1 MKSQSTKQKWA
12 TRKLHSV
19 EVLRKNLGR
28 NTLSPVRM
36 KIIESCAQSLG
47 LALNRSKCEIISHS
61 SIPAGQ
67 SVIDFCK
74 MGPTDSSLLG
84 APLLEGSALDS
95 ALQKSYSDL
104 SVAESR
110 LSSIAAHD
118 ALLLLKCSLGTPKLL
133 HLLRSAPCT
142 GHHSLHDI
150 DNLLRKCV
158 SKITN
163 SDLSDSQWLQAS
175 LPVKAGGL
183 GVRLTSH
190 LAPSAYLSACHST
203 RELQESVLSTQT
215 LPLSTHEVSAAGAWS
230 SLTPAA
236 APSGLAARKQS
247 SWDCLVAESVRST
260 LLSNQHDKARLLAV
274 SADHSSDW
282 LHALPISSCGLRLSD
297 EAVRVAVGLRL
308 GASICQPHQC
318 PCGSTVDSTGTHAL
332 SCKKSSARIQRHS
345 ALNDLI
351 FRAFVKAG
359 VPSIK
364 ELPGL
369 LRTDGKRP
377 DGVTQIPW
385 ASGKSLAWDVTVTDT
400 LAPSYRHLSSISA
413 GKAAERAAELKV
425 AKYSAI
431 AVSHDFLPIA
441 FETLGPLNAAAAT
454 FIASLGKRISVVTG
468 GARESAFLFPRLSMT
483 LQRFNCVALHDS
495 FVSDLADDQ

>member
-1 MKSQSTKQKWA
+1 
-12 TRKLHSV
+12 
-19 EVLRKNLGR
+19 
-28 NTLSPVRM
+28 
-36 KIIESCAQSLG
+36 
-47 LALNRSKCEIISHS
+47 
-61 SIPAGQ
+61 
-67 SVIDFCK
+67 
-74 MGPTDSSLLG
+74 
-84 APLLEGSALDS
+84 
-95 ALQKSYSDL
+95 
-104 SVAESR
+104 
-110 LSSIAAHD
+110 
-118 ALLLLKCSLGTPKLL
+118 
-133 HLLRSAPCT
+133 
-142 GHHSLHDI
+142 
-150 DNLLRKCV
+150 
-158 SKITN
+158 
-163 SDLSDSQWLQAS
+163 
-175 LPVKAGGL
+175 
-183 GVRLTSH
+183 
-190 LAPSAYLSACHST
+190 
-203 RELQESVLSTQT
+203 
-215 LPLSTHEVSAAGAWS
+215 
-230 SLTPAA
+230 
-236 APSGLAARKQS
+236 
-247 SWDCLVAESVRST
+247 VRST

-364 ELPGL
+364 EPPGL

-454 FIASLGKRISVVTG
+454 FIASLGKRISFVTG
-468 GARESAFLFPRLSMT
+468 DARESAFLFQRLSMT

-495 FVSDLADDQ
+495 FVSDLADDQEPG